1 MNYTIRQATLE
12 DGVFLVTCLQAMLAD
27 MESYGGLPLAET
39 GRLEAWLNEHTTSC
53 LLQENHLFLAA
64 APEKAPRQPVGMVE
78 ASLAYPD
85 EVFLQARTLHIA
97 AVYVRPDHR
106 HTGLGRRLLEAA
118 IAWGREQ
125 GCVQVELNVLAG
137 NPAHR
142 LYEKMGFG
150 VYEMQL
156 RLKL

>member
-1 MNYTIRQATLE
+1 MNYTIRRATLE
-12 DGVFLVTCLQAMLAD
+12 DGAFLVNCLQAMLAD
-27 MESYGGLPLAET
+27 MESYGGLPLAEAGRLAAWLSEHT
-39 GRLEAWLNEHTTSC
+39 GRG
-53 LLQENHLFLAA
+53 LLQEDHLFLAA
-64 APEKAPRQPVGMVE
+64 APEEAPLQPAGMVE
-78 ASLAYPD
+78 ASLVYPE
-85 EVFLQARTLHIA
+85 EVFWPARTLHIA
-97 AVYVRPDHR
+97 AVYVHPDHR
-106 HTGLGRRLLEAA
+106 HAGLGRRLLEAA

>member
-1 MNYTIRQATLE
+1 L
-12 DGVFLVTCLQAMLAD
+12 
-27 MESYGGLPLAET
+27 
-39 GRLEAWLNEHTTSC
+39 
-53 LLQENHLFLAA
+53 
-64 APEKAPRQPVGMVE
+64 QPVGMVE
-78 ASLAYPD
+78 ASLAFPD
-85 EVFLQARTLHIA
+85 EVFLPARMLHIA

-106 HTGLGRRLLEAA
+106 HAGLGRRLLEAA